1 VQPSGAPSDL
11 GRGDHFGDAS
21 LGVAGEQ
28 RPDVLPHPRSANL
41 TSDAVRVL
49 RGREVEDQDQV
60 CVVDPRETRCERAC
74 IDHELHPLPRRLNG
88 RIGHRFAQTEVVD
101 DNVQL
106 VDVIA
111 CSAYLLRSIIPA
123 RWPRRL
129 RLHLAQRP
137 FHRSE
142 VHDVSDVAPFLA
154 RKEPDRFSAPAS
166 IDRCF
171 CRTRMPAVALPFALA
186 LDER

>member
-1 VQPSGAPSDL
+1 MTTCNWSTLSLAARTCSGASFP
-11 GRGDHFGDAS
+11 
-21 LGVAGEQ
+21 
-28 RPDVLPHPRSANL
+28 
-41 TSDAVRVL
+41 
-49 RGREVEDQDQV
+49 
-60 CVVDPRETRCERAC
+60 
-74 IDHELHPLPRRLNG
+74 
-88 RIGHRFAQTEVVD
+88 
-101 DNVQL
+101 
-106 VDVIA
+106 
-111 CSAYLLRSIIPA
+111 

-171 CRTRMPAVALPFALA
+171 CRTRMPAVALPFPLA